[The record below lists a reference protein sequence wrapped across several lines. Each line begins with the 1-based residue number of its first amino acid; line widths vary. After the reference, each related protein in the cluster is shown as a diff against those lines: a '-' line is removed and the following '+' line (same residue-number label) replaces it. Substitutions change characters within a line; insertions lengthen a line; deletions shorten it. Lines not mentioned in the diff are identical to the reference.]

1 MNLIVFLFHRL
12 NQVAQGEYRQAVRE
26 AEERQK
32 QLSERHKKYDVNTT
46 FLPKLDGGASQAS
59 SQRRNGQTATPPGR
73 VVKNLGREL
82 AQLEA
87 DSASFPEE
95 PVLRSRSARQV
106 ARGKQVH
113 HQQQQPAPKKQH
125 QEQVVHSARK
135 DGSLPVLSA
144 RGGSA
149 KQSSI
154 LARYSTHMLT
164 NPV

>member
-1 MNLIVFLFHRL
+1 MYLIVFLFHRL
-12 NQVAQGEYRQAVRE
+12 NQVAQDEYRQAVRE

-87 DSASFPEE
+87 DSSSFPEE

-106 ARGKQVH
+106 ARGKQV
-113 HQQQQPAPKKQH
+113 QQQPAPKSQH

-149 KQSSI
+149 KKSSI
-154 LARYSTHMLT
+154 LARYCTLMLT
-164 NPV
+164 YPV

>member
-12 NQVAQGEYRQAVRE
+12 NQVAQDEYRQAVRE

-113 HQQQQPAPKKQH
+113 QQQQPAPKKQH

-149 KQSSI
+149 KKSSI
-154 LARYSTHMLT
+154 LARYCTLMLT
-164 NPV
+164 YPV